1 MIDNARILIVEDSP
15 TQAGQLQYLLERNG
29 YDVSAAGNGRIALA
43 AMRACKPTLVIS
55 DIVMPEMDGYELC
68 REMRGDTAFKNIPV
82 ILLTSLSDPRDVI
95 RGLQSGANNFI
106 VKPYDEKLLLLR
118 IQHVITNLELRKG
131 ARADL
136 GLNVH
141 FLGENYFITADRMQI
156 LDLLLSTYETAYQN
170 NLELVKAKEEL
181 RVLNEKLEEKVEAR
195 TAALMAEMLARKQTE
210 KELNQTS
217 QQLSVMLE
225 SLPVACF
232 ISEADGNYGAIYV
245 TENIKNITSFLP
257 EDFTSKSSFWAD
269 RIHPEDAPVIFEGLK
284 KLSEKR
290 YHEHQ
295 YRWQVADGS
304 YKWFYES
311 LRLIESPEGKHHC
324 VGMMQDITERKK
336 AENEMAALEEQFW
349 QAQKMEAIA
358 RLTGG
363 IAHDFNNLLTV
374 IIGYCQLC
382 LMELRDS
389 DPLRENIEEMG
400 KAANRAANLTRQL
413 LAFSRRQVMEMS
425 ILNLNELLADL
436 DKMLCR
442 VIGEDVELAI
452 MPASDLGTVKADP
465 GQIEQVI
472 LNLVVN
478 ARDAMPCGGKLTI
491 GTANVELDEIY
502 ARNHSGAKPG
512 SYVMLSVSDTGAGM
526 DQETKEKIFEPFFT
540 TKEKGKGTG
549 LGLATVHGIVK
560 QSGGDIWVYSEPTKG
575 TTFKIYLPR
584 VDEEPAYADEKESG
598 EFARGNETVL
608 LVEDEEGVR
617 KLVMLILQTQGYNVL
632 EAAHAGD
639 ALFACEQHTGP
650 IHLVL
655 TDVVMPEM
663 SGPELAKRLSQIRP
677 DMKVIYMSGYTD
689 DAIVHHGVLQKEM
702 DYIQKPYT
710 VEKLTRKIRQVLD
723 R

>member
-1 MIDNARILIVEDSP
+1 
-15 TQAGQLQYLLERNG
+15 
-29 YDVSAAGNGRIALA
+29 
-43 AMRACKPTLVIS
+43 
-55 DIVMPEMDGYELC
+55 
-68 REMRGDTAFKNIPV
+68 
-82 ILLTSLSDPRDVI
+82 
-95 RGLQSGANNFI
+95 
-106 VKPYDEKLLLLR
+106 
-118 IQHVITNLELRKG
+118 RKG

-156 LDLLLSTYETAYQN
+156 LALLLSTYETAYQN